1 MCGVK
6 FIYSEVTRVR
16 LEFLQGVASFHWKCI
31 YNVLAQEAIVFRYL
45 GVVDWT
51 VTVLYDLEFSI
62 RSY

>member
-6 FIYSEVTRVR
+6 FIYSEVTSVR
-16 LEFLQGVASFHWKCI
+16 LEFPQGVASIHWKCI
-31 YNVLAQEAIVFRYL
+31 YNVLAQEVIVFRYL

-62 RSY
+62 KSY